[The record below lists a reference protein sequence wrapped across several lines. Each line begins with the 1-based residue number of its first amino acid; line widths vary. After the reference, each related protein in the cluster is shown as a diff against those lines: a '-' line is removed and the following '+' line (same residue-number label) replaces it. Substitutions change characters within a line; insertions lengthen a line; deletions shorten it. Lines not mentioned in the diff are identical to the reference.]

1 MAEKKKKDLTFEKMY
16 GKLEVG
22 TTPEKA
28 SGTPDCRSD
37 NSYLEGLKR
46 EEKP

>member
-1 MAEKKKKDLTFEKMY
+1 MPENKQPDLTFEKMY

-22 TTPEKA
+22 NTPEKA

-37 NSYLEGLKR
+37 RQYLAELKS
-46 EEKP
+46 EKP

>member
-1 MAEKKKKDLTFEKMY
+1 VATKKKPDLTFEKMY

-22 TTPEKA
+22 GVPEKA

-37 NSYLEGLKR
+37 RAYLKELKR
-46 EEKP
+46 EQS